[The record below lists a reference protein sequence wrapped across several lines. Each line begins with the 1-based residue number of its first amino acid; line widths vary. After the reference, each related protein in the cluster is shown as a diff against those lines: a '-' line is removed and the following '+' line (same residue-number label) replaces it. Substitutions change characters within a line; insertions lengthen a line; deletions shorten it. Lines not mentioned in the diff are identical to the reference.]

1 MTIYIHAKDDV
12 DRDSL
17 LPDNTLLLELQ
28 AHQLSPPVFEISATN
43 QHTWNGENLN
53 SEALELNTNNM
64 HVHRSEKNKYEL
76 EMKSSNCTSVR
87 KKKIMRL

>member
-1 MTIYIHAKDDV
+1 MTIHIHAKDDV

-64 HVHRSEKNKYEL
+64 HVHGSEKINMNWK
-76 EMKSSNCTSVR
+76 
-87 KKKIMRL
+87 